1 MEATKNAP
9 QSGQQQAG
17 KVVSA
22 GKSSPVVFNNKPAD
36 AGDEGEGGK
45 GDEGLIE
52 KQKAAASGGAGD
64 GTELTDEQKAE
75 AEKLKNLTPEQLA
88 ALEAEKNKLPE
99 VNDDQ
104 LKKLLESKG
113 ITLDDKGF
121 EGLKEKLNKPAETA
135 KSPEDIAKEKEA
147 QESAFEKRMLDHF
160 IANGGTAENFVALKK
175 IASADLKELSE
186 SEVRRELKENNFTDE
201 EIATVLKERYYQIN
215 PEELEQDEDESE
227 EEFKK
232 RKALIEKKIA
242 FGAKK
247 IESKSSHIKKQ
258 ASDALAALKEAI
270 KTEDSLVEDEVK
282 LSSKVDELAP
292 TLPRKMTFQLGK
304 VNDQEIAPV
313 EYDVTEDD
321 IAEVVATLKDTGK
334 RNNILYNKDGDL
346 NLESVSGLLLRN
358 RILESALKATF
369 IAGSSRQVTEF
380 EKRFPGR
387 TAKDIGVGGTSGAA
401 GQGRKGVIASRGAAE
416 PVRR

>member
-36 AGDEGEGGK
+36 AGGEGEGGK
-45 GDEGLIE
+45 GDEGLTE
-52 KQKAAASGGAGD
+52 EQKAAAAAASAGAGA

-88 ALEAEKNKLPE
+88 AIEAEKNKLPE
-99 VNDDQ
+99 INDDQ

-186 SEVRRELKENNFTDE
+186 SEVKRELKDNGFTDE

-227 EEFKK
+227 EDFKK

-258 ASDALAALKEAI
+258 ASDALAALREAI

-346 NLESVSGLLLRN
+346 NLESVSALLLKN
-358 RILESALKATF
+358 KILESALKATYLEGGNRQ
-369 IAGSSRQVTEF
+369 IAIF
-380 EKRFPGR
+380 EKTFPGR
-387 TAKDIGVGGTSGAA
+387 TAKDIGVGGTNG
-401 GQGRKGVIASRGAAE
+401 GNTGKPGKI
-416 PVRR
+416 

>member
-36 AGDEGEGGK
+36 AGGEGEGGK

-186 SEVRRELKENNFTDE
+186 SEIKRELKENGITDE
-201 EIATVLKERYYQIN
+201 EDIKAIILERYYQIN

-227 EEFKK
+227 EDFKK

-242 FGAKK
+242 FGTKDK
-247 IESKSSHIKKQ
+247 ESKSSHIKKQ
-258 ASDALAALKEAI
+258 ASDALAALQEAI
-270 KTEDSLVEDEVK
+270 KIQDSLVEDEAK

-292 TLPRKMTFQLGK
+292 KLPRKMTFQLGK

-346 NLESVSGLLLRN
+346 NLESVSTLLLKN
-358 RILESALKATF
+358 KILESALKATYLEGGNRQ
-369 IAGSSRQVTEF
+369 IAIF
-380 EKRFPGR
+380 EKTFPGR
-387 TAKDIGVGGTSGAA
+387 TAKDIGVGGTNGGNTGKPGKIVSA
-401 GQGRKGVIASRGAAE
+401 GK
-416 PVRR
+416 PVRV